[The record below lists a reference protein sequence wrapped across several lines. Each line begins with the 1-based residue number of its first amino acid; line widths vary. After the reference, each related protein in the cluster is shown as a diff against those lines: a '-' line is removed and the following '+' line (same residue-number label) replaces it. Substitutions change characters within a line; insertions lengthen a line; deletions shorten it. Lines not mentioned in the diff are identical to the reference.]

1 MSLVKIQRLR
11 KTISTTDIT
20 KTISGGDI
28 KLEIYLETKT
38 ENGTPPIS
46 YEEWE
51 LKFITLDLPADVPLT
66 KKYSNKDS
74 QYGANQNEVLD
85 FIVPDFIQ
93 LATLTKLRALSYTV
107 AEADELSKSY
117 YGLIQ
122 DPFSEQ
128 APLTRNY
135 GTDGYF
141 LNNGTEVLVRWNT
154 GASVSFWDTNYVE
167 AEITGINY
175 SLADGSEGWD
185 QSLSLPGSTPS
196 VPFIQTP
203 EDIEFAK
210 AEKKKIFKYV
220 FAYNGTQSYMLS
232 SGQIKL
238 YEKPNEPDFF
248 PGEVKDL
255 DLVTKLVD
263 LWKTKVP
270 NYDLKI
276 SNPNY
281 QAGGSLEFK
290 DPLQGLSPSTA
301 VADNTG
307 SSVSTADEV
316 KFELSI
322 VYDKNVVIK
331 ADQDLPKIEIYV
343 GEPPTAGEFLFDGDE
358 FDDLALLDE
367 EYREVEFGGDGE
379 SLQTI
384 EELREIEYQIKKD
397 IENGDALPPPSGN
410 ESLGGGE
417 TLPQTFTNLAN
428 LPAKS
433 SGGTG
438 ANLTF
443 PLEFNGVPYYAQ
455 FDTRWS
461 TIKYSNLKGGAICKE
476 SNGSES
482 TIRSSGCG
490 ITSVAMIIN
499 YWAKKGKTKG
509 GIFTTPPEIADIFAR
524 NGGRVCGKG
533 SSMYAPAVWAAIKQK
548 FGLSQKSVSEGQM
561 TTALRAGYPVV
572 IGGQRYTGFKT
583 PSGSTR
589 NSTTDGHFMVATG
602 IDSGGYLRVNDPGYA
617 VSGAIAAFPNGKV
630 TGGENTP
637 RGLTLIYP
645 SNERSPV

>member
-1 MSLVKIQRLR
+1 MSLVKTSRLR
-11 KTISTTDIT
+11 KTVSTTDVT

-51 LKFITLDLPADVPLT
+51 LKFITLDLPADVPMT

-93 LATLTKLRALSYTV
+93 LATLTKLRALSYTQ
-107 AEADELSKSY
+107 AEAQELSKSY
-117 YGLIQ
+117 YGIIQ
-122 DPFSEQ
+122 DTFSEQ

-141 LNNGTEVLVRWNT
+141 LNNGVEVLVRWNT
-154 GASVSFWDTNYVE
+154 GASVSIWNPNYVE
-167 AEITGINY
+167 AEIVGVNY
-175 SLADGSEGWD
+175 SLADGSESWD

-203 EDIEFAK
+203 EDMEFTK
-210 AEKKKIFKYV
+210 GEKKKIFKYV

-263 LWKTKVP
+263 LWKIKVP

-322 VYDKNVVIK
+322 VYDKNVTIK
-331 ADQDLPKIEIYV
+331 ADQDLPNIEIYV
-343 GEPPTAGEFLFDGDE
+343 GEPPAAGEFLFDEDE

-367 EYREVEFGGDGE
+367 EYLE
-379 SLQTI
+379 SDFDS
-384 EELREIEYQIKKD
+384 EEESPSDLRE
-397 IENGDALPPPSGN
+397 LPPSDGQVESEGSSQKNIINKVSGKGVILPTGSSAFSHNESQGYNLVDSNWYGDILTSAYAHIEHPTFDIPLTESGN
-410 ESLGGGE
+410 LGCASWVSMVFYRAYGLSMKTGKPVKAIPKAISDFGSVGTAELGGLFDSNKE
-417 TLPQTFTNLAN
+417 LWTQI
-428 LPAKS
+428 
-433 SGGTG
+433 
-438 ANLTF
+438 
-443 PLEFNGVPYYAQ
+443 PLEDGQAGDIVNTSKNFNPKASGHIGVVL
-455 FDTRWS
+455 DT
-461 TIKYSNLKGGAICKE
+461 TNKDGTKNIASNSSKGF
-476 SNGSES
+476 GSKS
-482 TIRSSGCG
+482 DPLGCG
-490 ITSVAMIIN
+490 LIN
-499 YWAKKGKTKG
+499 YSIKSWKKKVYPRNPSKTWCWRYKG
-509 GIFTTPPEIADIFAR
+509 PI
-524 NGGRVCGKG
+524 
-533 SSMYAPAVWAAIKQK
+533 S
-548 FGLSQKSVSEGQM
+548 
-561 TTALRAGYPVV
+561 
-572 IGGQRYTGFKT
+572 
-583 PSGSTR
+583 
-589 NSTTDGHFMVATG
+589 
-602 IDSGGYLRVNDPGYA
+602 
-617 VSGAIAAFPNGKV
+617 
-630 TGGENTP
+630 
-637 RGLTLIYP
+637 
-645 SNERSPV
+645 

>member
-1 MSLVKIQRLR
+1 MSLVKILRLR
-11 KTISTTDIT
+11 KTISTTDVT

-74 QYGANQNEVLD
+74 QYGASQKEVLD

-93 LATLTKLRALSYTV
+93 LATLTKLRALSYTQ
-107 AEADELSKSY
+107 AEAQELSKSY

-154 GASVSFWDTNYVE
+154 GASVSIWNSNYVE
-167 AEITGINY
+167 AEINGVNY
-175 SLADGSEGWD
+175 SLADGSESWD

-196 VPFIQTP
+196 TPFIQTP
-203 EDIEFAK
+203 EDIQFAK
-210 AEKKKIFKYV
+210 EEKKKIFKYV
-220 FAYNGTQSYMLS
+220 FAYNGTRAYMLS

-238 YEKPNEPDFF
+238 FEKPNEPDFF

-263 LWKTKVP
+263 LWKTKIP

-276 SNPNY
+276 SNPNN

-290 DPLQGLSPSTA
+290 DPLQGLSASTA

-331 ADQDLPKIEIYV
+331 ADQDLPNIEIYV
-343 GEPPTAGEFLFDGDE
+343 GEPPALGEFLFDEDE
-358 FDDLALLDE
+358 FDDSALLDE
-367 EYREVEFGGDGE
+367 EYLEVDFRGDSKTPDWLEQGGSGDDANGIDVDNELDKSPPTDVNNLPIGNSPGEGSKIKKGGSLINLAGHRLKNIPGDLQTYLRANGYPGIIIGSLGIMRNLKESIDDPHKQGRVAASYHGVGLAHDIAFGIDSEYIFSKPAGTKGKKGPVNYNGVDVVWKGIGDNKNLAKCPEFTKLLWKWTQLQGDLTWGAEWGDSDPSTGEIKGWGITEYHHWQIKE
-379 SLQTI
+379 SLQAAYW
-384 EELREIEYQIKKD
+384 EPVKGELARLGFRPNQMQKNGKD
-397 IENGDALPPPSGN
+397 
-410 ESLGGGE
+410 
-417 TLPQTFTNLAN
+417 
-428 LPAKS
+428 
-433 SGGTG
+433 
-438 ANLTF
+438 
-443 PLEFNGVPYYAQ
+443 
-455 FDTRWS
+455 
-461 TIKYSNLKGGAICKE
+461 SNLHKL
-476 SNGSES
+476 
-482 TIRSSGCG
+482 
-490 ITSVAMIIN
+490 MI
-499 YWAKKGKTKG
+499 
-509 GIFTTPPEIADIFAR
+509 
-524 NGGRVCGKG
+524 
-533 SSMYAPAVWAAIKQK
+533 
-548 FGLSQKSVSEGQM
+548 
-561 TTALRAGYPVV
+561 AL
-572 IGGQRYTGFKT
+572 K
-583 PSGSTR
+583 
-589 NSTTDGHFMVATG
+589 
-602 IDSGGYLRVNDPGYA
+602 
-617 VSGAIAAFPNGKV
+617 
-630 TGGENTP
+630 
-637 RGLTLIYP
+637 
-645 SNERSPV
+645 

>member
-11 KTISTTDIT
+11 KTISTTDVT

-51 LKFITLDLPADVPLT
+51 LKFITLDLPADVPIT

-93 LATLTKLRALSYTV
+93 LATLTKLRALSYTL

-167 AEITGINY
+167 AEISGVNY
-175 SLADGSEGWD
+175 SLADGSESWD

-210 AEKKKIFKYV
+210 AEKKKITKFV
-220 FAYNGTQSYMLS
+220 RVINGTQSYMLS
-232 SGQIKL
+232 SLEIKL

-248 PGEVKDL
+248 SGEVKDL
-255 DLVTKLVD
+255 DLVSVLVD
-263 LWKTKVP
+263 LWKIKVP

-290 DPLQGLSPSTA
+290 DPIQGLSPSTA

-322 VYDKNVVIK
+322 VYDKNVTIK

-358 FDDLALLDE
+358 FDDLALLDDEYNEDTFRGE
-367 EYREVEFGGDGE
+367 EELVFSLKETKMEGADGE
-379 SLQTI
+379 LSIDEKKANAIRT
-384 EELREIEYQIKKD
+384 EELNFEGLSELRPLPKKGVGRTETDRANNLYAVPYGLEVKTVAQAQTAAYKKLMEVTNFGTEMYFSGVAMGNKQKLKNSSTGGLENVFMSELKYNGKLTWTNSAGIIYKTDGGTFKKSWSKLDLLVHKAARPGLESAYAQIQKEYGLDKMWDLGLNTSSGTYYPRAKRGGTNPSIHSWGAAID
-397 IENGDALPPPSGN
+397 ICAGPNGLETKCPRALFCGQDYKRFIDIM
-410 ESLGGGE
+410 EAYGWYSLG
-417 TLPQTFTNLAN
+417 
-428 LPAKS
+428 
-433 SGGTG
+433 
-438 ANLTF
+438 
-443 PLEFNGVPYYAQ
+443 
-455 FDTRWS
+455 
-461 TIKYSNLKGGAICKE
+461 
-476 SNGSES
+476 
-482 TIRSSGCG
+482 RSWGQDY
-490 ITSVAMIIN
+490 MH
-499 YWAKKGKTKG
+499 
-509 GIFTTPPEIADIFAR
+509 FQ
-524 NGGRVCGKG
+524 
-533 SSMYAPAVWAAIKQK
+533 AV
-548 FGLSQKSVSEGQM
+548 
-561 TTALRAGYPVV
+561 
-572 IGGQRYTGFKT
+572 
-583 PSGSTR
+583 
-589 NSTTDGHFMVATG
+589 
-602 IDSGGYLRVNDPGYA
+602 
-617 VSGAIAAFPNGKV
+617 
-630 TGGENTP
+630 
-637 RGLTLIYP
+637 
-645 SNERSPV
+645 